1 MSKHTYYLAQN
12 TGWSGRTTWFDDGKS
27 YEFIEQAA
35 DACREKRK
43 LLGSNG
49 IDHRVLCVTVEEEAT
64 YLDKRTEARHL
75 KKEQEDNELYN
86 LE

>member
-12 TGWSGRTTWFDDGKS
+12 TGWSGRISWFDDGQ
-27 YEFIEQAA
+27 YYDTVEEALA
-35 DACREKRK
+35 ACRAQRK

-49 IDHRVLCVTVEEEAT
+49 IDHRACKVTVEEEVT

-75 KKEQEDNELYN
+75 KKGSI
-86 LE
+86 